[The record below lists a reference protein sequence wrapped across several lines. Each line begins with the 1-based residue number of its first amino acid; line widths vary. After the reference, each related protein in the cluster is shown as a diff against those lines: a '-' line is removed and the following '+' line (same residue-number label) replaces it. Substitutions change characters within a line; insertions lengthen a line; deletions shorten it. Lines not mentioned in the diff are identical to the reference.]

1 MHLQLLPSFRID
13 KEKWNDCL
21 ANSANPLIYAS
32 TDYLDRMTDNWD
44 GIIGDDYSIIMPI
57 PWRKKAGIK
66 YCYDVSFIQQLG
78 VFGKSVQQQD
88 VEVCINFLMRAYKY
102 GDYALN
108 FLNNVVAGKAS
119 NNYMLSLASNY
130 RSTSS
135 FYSDNL
141 KSNLAKAEK
150 HSFEYADASA
160 EEAIS
165 IFQNLYSAKLPHI
178 TKDVY
183 LKFYELCTVKAKE
196 NNLIVRKTILNVDV
210 LAINLLLK
218 DKFRIYNLMPST
230 TAEGKK
236 ISAGHFLLDN
246 IIKEFSQTGLILD
259 FEGSNIEGI
268 ERFYKSFGAINQ
280 PYYKIHFNRLPFL
293 LRLFKR

>member
-1 MHLQLLPSFRID
+1 MHLQLLPSFQID

-21 ANSANPLIYAS
+21 ANSASPLIYSSAS
-32 TDYLDRMTDNWD
+32 YLDQMTDNWD
-44 GIIGDDYSIIMPI
+44 GIVGDDYDVIMPV

-66 YCYDVSFIQQLG
+66 YCYDVPFIQQLG

-88 VEVCINFLMRAYKY
+88 IEICIKLLTRAYKY
-102 GDYALN
+102 GDYPLN
-108 FLNNVVAGKAS
+108 FMNNYGIGKSS

-141 KSNLAKAEK
+141 KVNLAKAEK
-150 HSFEYADASA
+150 HSFKYVDASA

-165 IFQNLYSAKLPHI
+165 IFQNLYAGKFLHV
-178 TKDVY
+178 TKNVY
-183 LKFYELCTVKAKE
+183 LNFYKLCTAKAKE
-196 NNLIVRKTILNVDV
+196 NNLIVRKATLNEDV
-210 LAINLLLK
+210 MAINLLLK
-218 DKFRIYNLMPST
+218 DKFRLYNLMPST

-259 FEGSNIEGI
+259 FEGSDIKGI

-280 PYYKIHFNRLPFL
+280 PYYKIHFNRLPLL